1 MQLTASM
8 SCPSRQYVLTPEIK
22 MDWTVCVQAL
32 YDGMLLDYPFAH
44 IFVRIL
50 QGYRPLFDELA
61 TLDSELHQNLTRLKQ
76 VAALVLILLALWP
89 TA

>member
-1 MQLTASM
+1 M
-8 SCPSRQYVLTPEIK
+8 SCSTCVYELTPEGK
-22 MDWTVCVQAL
+22 LDWAACVQAL

-61 TLDSELHQNLTRLKQ
+61 TMDAELHQNLTRLKQ
-76 VAALVLILLALWP
+76 VAALDLILLVLYLA
-89 TA
+89 A